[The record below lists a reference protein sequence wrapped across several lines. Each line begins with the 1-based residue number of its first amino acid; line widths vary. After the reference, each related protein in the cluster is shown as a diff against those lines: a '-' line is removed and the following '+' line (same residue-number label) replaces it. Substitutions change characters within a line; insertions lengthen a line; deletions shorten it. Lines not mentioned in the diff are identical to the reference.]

1 MADSAL
7 PIPVVGKALAKTQ
20 GLSRLRLRHVLRS
33 QFPADELPGA
43 EREISPGAAM
53 ILWTAELLHRTQY
66 TVDEQNAVLTELD
79 GELYS
84 LGCQCRN
91 ALRGGGRAASFQLV
105 FTDGRYFT
113 YTGRTNFI
121 DLTTGDRVSPD
132 ARPLESIAY
141 DLVEPFGRRY
151 LEATVD

>member
-7 PIPVVGKALAKTQ
+7 PILVFGKALAKTQ
-20 GLSRLRLRHVLRS
+20 GLSRLRLRYVLRNHLHGT
-33 QFPADELPGA
+33 ELPAIECELGPA
-43 EREISPGAAM
+43 EAM
-53 ILWTAELLHRTQY
+53 LLWTAELLHRTQL
-66 TVDEQNAVLTELD
+66 TVDQQNAVLTEVN

-84 LGCQCRN
+84 LGCQCLN
-91 ALRGGGRAASFQLV
+91 AMKHGERATSFQLV

-132 ARPLESIAY
+132 SRPLESVAY
-141 DLVEPFGRRY
+141 DLVELFGRRY